1 MQGGLILASYLHGY
15 QEEVGKDFK
24 RITLYLCTAKEFYRS
39 ETIGLDWNDATD
51 NKDKNSADI
60 LENSAPAKR
69 LKEDPHL
76 SCDKKY
82 NERRASEET
91 EMQIQHDEEVAME
104 LQRQFLDEIVCPNQ
118 VATPTA
124 DQNVEAKGSEK
135 STSPDKEDET
145 DFTGK
150 ENFTTPCCGPGSRK
164 ESGQG
169 KPVLYP
175 YKTENIITAHFKLVV
190 L

>member
-1 MQGGLILASYLHGY
+1 
-15 QEEVGKDFK
+15 
-24 RITLYLCTAKEFYRS
+24 
-39 ETIGLDWNDATD
+39 
-51 NKDKNSADI
+51 
-60 LENSAPAKR
+60 
-69 LKEDPHL
+69 
-76 SCDKKY
+76 
-82 NERRASEET
+82 
-91 EMQIQHDEEVAME
+91 ME

-124 DQNVEAKGSEK
+124 DQNVEAEGSEK
-135 STSPDKEDET
+135 STSSDKEDET

-169 KPVLYP
+169 KPVLYH

-190 L
+190 LRGQKARCASSNEITVPWREGNRLGSTNKRLFHRASPFYRKSIISQW